1 MHGHMIIYT
10 EDCTTV
16 CSYTPLPDVWLR
28 RKPPWVAVCA
38 AVCIRMCACV
48 YVHVRVRVCVCVC
61 VQTYTQCTAE
71 TCVLFPQWPLTHTH
85 TYTHTYTH
93 TCSHALTHTHTYT
106 HNTPAHTC
114 VMQRSPQAPT
124 RRETLFGFL
133 GAGVGTAI
141 TATFYNSE

>member
-38 AVCIRMCACV
+38 AVCIRICACV

-61 VQTYTQCTAE
+61 ANIHAVHSRNLCA
-71 TCVLFPQWPLTHTH
+71 FPTVASHTHTHIHTHVHAHMLTRTH
-85 TYTHTYTH
+85 TYTHIH
-93 TCSHALTHTHTYT
+93 TQHSRSHVCYAEVAPGS
-106 HNTPAHTC
+106 NTQGNPVWIPRGWCGHSHHC
-114 VMQRSPQAPT
+114 HVLQQ
-124 RRETLFGFL
+124 
-133 GAGVGTAI
+133 
-141 TATFYNSE
+141 